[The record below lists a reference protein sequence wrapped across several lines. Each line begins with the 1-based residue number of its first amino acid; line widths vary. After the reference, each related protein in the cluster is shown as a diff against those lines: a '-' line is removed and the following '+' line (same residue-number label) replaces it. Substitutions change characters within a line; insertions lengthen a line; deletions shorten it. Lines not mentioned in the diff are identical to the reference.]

1 MNLCAL
7 NKIHLIEGWP
17 IPNIELLLRNIG
29 RQKPKYFGIMDLT
42 QGYYQGTMAKSC
54 REYIA
59 FITQRG
65 LYEWLRVP
73 MGLIA
78 TVVLVGLIHVICES
92 YINDVFVFAQSED
105 EFISR
110 LELVFARFENKT
122 LH

>member
-1 MNLCAL
+1 
-7 NKIHLIEGWP
+7 
-17 IPNIELLLRNIG
+17 
-29 RQKPKYFGIMDLT
+29 
-42 QGYYQGTMAKSC
+42 
-54 REYIA
+54 
-59 FITQRG
+59 
-65 LYEWLRVP
+65 

>member
-1 MNLCAL
+1 MDLRAL

-29 RQKPKYFGIMDLT
+29 RQKPKYFGSMDLT
-42 QGYYQGTMAKSC
+42 PGYYQAPMAKSC

-59 FITQRG
+59 FITHRG

-78 TVVLVGLIHVICES
+78 TVVLVGLIHM
-92 YINDVFVFAQSED
+92 
-105 EFISR
+105 
-110 LELVFARFENKT
+110 
-122 LH
+122 